1 MCVGAWSLC
10 GFIKDSD
17 IKAATVLCHETTVR
31 GWTRLESAGIPGVER
46 GIALFAWMAFD

>member
-17 IKAATVLCHETTVR
+17 IKAATVLPELGHN
-31 GWTRLESAGIPGVER
+31 IPEDELSLDWDA
-46 GIALFAWMAFD
+46 ILI